1 MGEAKRRRNASRRPQ
16 QAQPISFEKA
26 SGLPIADEG
35 EITSTTL
42 YPTMAAAF
50 AEEIATKPWFEKYS
64 PETRR
69 MMKFV
74 FVTAVAEMMR
84 TVVFRIHAEDNGAV
98 FDDLNKEIEAYDA
111 EMRRQRDEYAAEL
124 H

>member
-1 MGEAKRRRNASRRPQ
+1 MGEAKRRRKKAE
-16 QAQPISFEKA
+16 PIK
-26 SGLPIADEG
+26 LPITDKG
-35 EITSTTL
+35 EITTTTL
-42 YPTMAAAF
+42 YPTIDAAF
-50 AEEIATKPWFEKYS
+50 VEEITTKPWFDKYS

-84 TVVFRIHAEDNGAV
+84 TVVFRIHTEDNGAV

-111 EMRRQRDEYAAEL
+111 EMRRQREEYAAEL

>member
-1 MGEAKRRRNASRRPQ
+1 MGEAKRRRKKAE
-16 QAQPISFEKA
+16 PIK
-26 SGLPIADEG
+26 LPIAGEG

-42 YPTMAAAF
+42 YPTIDAAF
-50 AEEIATKPWFEKYS
+50 TEEITTKPWFEKYS

-84 TVVFRIHAEDNGAV
+84 TVVFRIHTEDSGAV
-98 FDDLNKEIEAYDA
+98 FDDLNKEIQAYDA
-111 EMRRQRDEYAAEL
+111 GLRRHRDEYADAL
-124 H
+124 Q

>member
-1 MGEAKRRRNASRRPQ
+1 VTGEAKRRRKKA
-16 QAQPISFEKA
+16 APIK
-26 SGLPIADEG
+26 LPIADKG

-42 YPTMAAAF
+42 YPTIDAAF

-84 TVVFRIHAEDNGAV
+84 TVVFRIHTEDNGAV

-111 EMRRQRDEYAAEL
+111 DLRRQREAYNAAEL